1 MKWILFILN
10 EKSWF
15 KVDASND
22 VYEVN
27 IDTSFKILNYIKSC
41 TLLDVLT
48 LIRKML
54 YISKFFFKIW
64 FSNDVSQ
71 SHGIVTH
78 HLGTKFG
85 KYIIFLTLN
94 PNHKMNSINFI
105 WNGDYPTPWN
115 CGSRINGRS
124 SNFLVLKLAKLDF
137 PKA

>member
-1 MKWILFILN
+1 MKWVLSTLN
-10 EKSWF
+10 EILRF
-15 KVDASND
+15 EVGVSNGI
-22 VYEVN
+22 YEVN

-105 WNGDYPTPWN
+105 
-115 CGSRINGRS
+115 
-124 SNFLVLKLAKLDF
+124 
-137 PKA
+137 